1 MLVPVS
7 DVVLV
12 TYYNFALCFCLQFSS
27 YLTIDVPFFTRS
39 RFVDVT
45 EIISAILAMFCGIAY
60 IVTIV
65 VGKSDYFLVVLA
77 AGMFTVFRGIRN
89 IIKSVRVGCF
99 ITNRVK
105 RTTIIAPEPPQK
117 ERNIIIP
124 KPLQQTQENVAAQN
138 MQVGDLYFRSVSQV
152 YACFTLV

>member
-1 MLVPVS
+1 ML
-7 DVVLV
+7 
-12 TYYNFALCFCLQFSS
+12 
-27 YLTIDVPFFTRS
+27 
-39 RFVDVT
+39 
-45 EIISAILAMFCGIAY
+45 CGIAY

-65 VGKSDYFLVVLA
+65 VGKSDYFPVVLA

-105 RTTIIAPEPPQK
+105 MKTIVAPEPPQK
-117 ERNIIIP
+117 ERNIIIA
-124 KPLQQTQENVAAQN
+124 KPLQQAQENVAAQN
-138 MQVGDLYFRSVSQV
+138 MQVSYLYFRSVSQV